1 MCRGAK
7 LWILVSSWL
16 VATGWV
22 LSAFSA
28 MNQTGYLL
36 SLAIGGVAGAVAL
49 AKNGGFDL
57 VAWQRE
63 LQRLPRRFRRPAPR
77 LFLLLAVLT
86 LAGGLLYRD
95 NNGDSDSYRIPRVLH
110 WLAAG
115 QWHWI
120 RTLHPLMN
128 ISECNFSLL
137 STPLML
143 FTHTDRLIFLLNW
156 IPFLLLPGL
165 VFSFLKSLGVRA
177 RVAWWWMWI
186 LSSGWGFV
194 FQANSTAN
202 DSFAA
207 IFVLAGVVLALQARA
222 EGRTDKALLALI
234 AISFTTGI
242 KLTNLPFGLL
252 WLVIMVPAWRLLLR
266 RPLLTLGA
274 VALSLLV
281 SFVPITVTNLQH
293 TGTWSGLTKDSP
305 IHATELHSPFWGIIG
320 NTFCLTTQNLMP
332 PFFPQ
337 ADQWN
342 AMMDRFVQSPAGA
355 PFRDFTHFGVLGRDC
370 HSVNESNAGIGA
382 GVCLLTAISLMA
394 AWRLRP
400 NRAAAAPFHPPGRW
414 LRLVPW
420 LLLLIFMAKV
430 GTVQS
435 ARHLTPYYITLFPLL
450 LCRAGIP
457 ELARQRWWQLAVN
470 LLLVVALSLVILN
483 RDRPLFPALTLSQA
497 LAREFPEA
505 KFPHQLAKSF
515 GSQLGQTRLQ
525 TFLSTNLP
533 ATEAKVG
540 YAAFMEA
547 DEPMLWQPWGI
558 HTVERIL
565 PTDQPADWR
574 AAGLHYIVLESYYL
588 KEIRQDLA
596 DWLKAHDCILV
607 ADCAK
612 NASPTDTSHLYVT
625 RLAGPGD

>member
-1 MCRGAK
+1 M
-7 LWILVSSWL
+7 
-16 VATGWV
+16 
-22 LSAFSA
+22 LSAFQA
-28 MNQTGYLL
+28 LNQTGYLL
-36 SLAIGGVAGAVAL
+36 SLAVGGVAGAVVL
-49 AKNGGFDL
+49 AKHGGIDL

-77 LFLLLAVLT
+77 LFLVLAFLI

-137 STPLML
+137 STPLLL
-143 FTHTDRLIFLLNW
+143 FTHTDRVVFLLNW
-156 IPFLLLPGL
+156 ISFLLLPGL

-202 DSFAA
+202 DSFATV
-207 IFVLAGVVLALQARA
+207 FVLAGVVLALQARA
-222 EGRTDKALLALI
+222 EGRPGKALLALV

-242 KLTNLPFGLL
+242 KVTNLPFGLL
-252 WLVIMVPAWRLLLR
+252 WLVIMAPAWRLLVR
-266 RPLLTLGA
+266 RPLLTVGA

-281 SFVPITVTNLQH
+281 SFVPITVANLQH
-293 TGTWSGLTKDSP
+293 TGNWSGLTKDSP

-332 PFFPQ
+332 PLFPQ
-337 ADQWN
+337 ADRWN
-342 AMMDRFVQSPAGA
+342 DLMDRFVQSPAGA
-355 PFRDFTHFGVLGRDC
+355 PFRDFAHFGMLGRNC
-370 HSVNESNAGIGA
+370 HSVNETNAGIGL
-382 GVCLLTAISLMA
+382 GVCLLTGASLFVA
-394 AWRLRP
+394 RRLRK
-400 NRAAAAPFHPPGRW
+400 NRADADASRPPGRW

-435 ARHLTPYYITLFPLL
+435 ARHLTPYYILLFPLL
-450 LCRAGIP
+450 LCRDGFP
-457 ELARQRWWQLAVN
+457 ELARRRWWQLAVC
-470 LLLVVALSLVILN
+470 LLLLLATGLVVLN
-483 RDRPLFPALTLSQA
+483 RDRPLFPALTLGEV
-497 LAREFPEA
+497 LTREFPEA
-505 KFPHQLAKSF
+505 KFPRQMANSF
-515 GSQLGQTRLQ
+515 GSQLTQARLQ
-525 TFLSTNLP
+525 AFLTTNLP
-533 ATEAKVG
+533 AAEAKVG

-547 DEPMLWQPWGI
+547 DEPMLWQPWGKR
-558 HTVERIL
+558 TVARIL

-574 AAGLHYIVLESYYL
+574 AAGLHYIVVESFYL
-588 KEIRQDLA
+588 NEIRQDLA
-596 DWLKAHDCILV
+596 GWLKAHDCVLV

-612 NASPTDTSHLYVT
+612 NSSPNDPSHLYVT